1 MVYDLEDRTKNFGL
15 AVIKFCK
22 SIGKDNINSPLVG
35 QLVRS
40 ATSIGAN
47 YNEANG
53 AASKKDFK
61 SKIYIC
67 KKESRETKYWLEIIA
82 SSNPIYKEQ
91 ARVLWK
97 EAQELTLIFSKIIL
111 SIDKKKI

>member
-1 MVYDLEDRTKNFGL
+1 MVYDLEDRTKSFGL
-15 AVIKFCK
+15 AVIKFCR
-22 SIGKDNINSPLVG
+22 SIGRDNINSPLIS
-35 QLVRS
+35 QIVRS

-53 AASKKDFK
+53 AASKRDFK

-82 SSNPIYKEQ
+82 SSNPTYQEQ
-91 ARVLWK
+91 VKPLWK
-97 EAQELTLIFSKIIL
+97 EAQELTLIFSKIVL
-111 SIDKKKI
+111 TIDKKIE

>member
-1 MVYDLEDRTKNFGL
+1 MVYDLEDRTKEFGL

-22 SIGKDNINSPLVG
+22 SISKDNVNSPLVS
-35 QLVRS
+35 QIVRS

-67 KKESRETKYWLEIIA
+67 KKESRETKYWLDIIA
-82 SSNPIYKEQ
+82 SSNPTHQEQ
-91 ARVLWK
+91 VKPLQK
-97 EAQELTLIFSKIIL
+97 EAQELTLIFSK
-111 SIDKKKI
+111 